1 MATDTGVSIQSSIK
15 LSKIAL
21 TLNLA
26 RVFAYLPP
34 FTFQILDFTYKT
46 VLIFIFDGVTVKTSD
61 KSRWLNAEKMLK
73 MMTIFGFFS

>member
-61 KSRWLNAEKMLK
+61 KSRRLNAEKMLK